1 MNVELDKDNSTC
13 LENFRTI
20 RDYLLRDVYRC
31 DDINGSALSNGEL
44 NIIEQQSEY
53 LPHKL
58 RPQLVEMR
66 EYYISLSP
74 HAPETIL
81 FEADEILA
89 LAEEFKTESFKEY
102 ASDQYHTAAIY
113 YRVMESMIN
122 QQVATNPRGAS
133 GNTVVGQAS
142 QSKQL
147 QVPTVSQLQ
156 QKILYAAFMNRKCSK
171 LQYNISGEYF
181 LSKTCSDVYDI
192 NGNMRLGKGSYG
204 SVYLACHKL
213 TADERAVKV
222 MNVEKVTS
230 YYLRK
235 LHMEIDILK
244 NLDHP
249 NIIHL
254 QDVFFGRRSVYIVTH
269 VCRGGELFD
278 LLNSG
283 KSKVSIYKRVS
294 SHLS

>member
-1 MNVELDKDNSTC
+1 MLSILNVDLDQDNRTC

-20 RDYLLRDVYRC
+20 RDYLLRDVYRI
-31 DDINGSALSNGEL
+31 DEINGLTGGMDGAGEL
-44 NIIEQQSEY
+44 AAIERQQSEY
-53 LPHKL
+53 LPEKL
-58 RPQLVEMR
+58 SPQLIELR
-66 EYYISLSP
+66 KYYLSLSP

-89 LAEEFKTESFKEY
+89 LAEEFKQESFKEY

-122 QQVATNPRGAS
+122 QQTYSNPRGA
-133 GNTVVGQAS
+133 GGTNTAVGPSSLSA
-142 QSKQL
+142 QSEFS
-147 QVPTVSQLQ
+147 TVSQLQ
-156 QKILYAAFMNRKCSK
+156 QKILYAAFMNRSCNK

-192 NGNMRLGKGSYG
+192 NGSMRLGKGSYG

-213 TADERAVKV
+213 TADDRAVKV

-235 LHMEIDILK
+235 LHTEIDILK

-269 VCRGGELFD
+269 VCKGGELFD

-283 KSKVSIYKRVS
+283 KSKVSI
-294 SHLS
+294 